1 MFTSIFQSLSTG
13 LGELLDSF
21 INLFLD
27 ALRMDLG
34 AYLKIFP
41 FLGTVYS
48 ILQAMAFGLI
58 AVIAGRHLALFW
70 LGSFDSSVMQE
81 RPVSILLRSFIAAIG
96 VYFGGYILSFLTK
109 WGAIPYETFRAQSA
123 ANNSMSGIGITAK
136 LGAGLLEIQA
146 SPTAALADLT
156 IAMMELLF
164 LILIAWNVFKLTIE
178 VGERYMMVGILVF
191 TSPIIYPTLASKES
205 AQIFKKWCS
214 MFIGSLIMMSAS
226 VVFLKLIVS
235 GLNNL
240 DTKSGL
246 LGLTPATEFFL
257 RMLLI
262 LATCKIA
269 QRVDSYLQQLGIGVA
284 TTGGSMA
291 DDILALAHSARRLAS
306 SGGHGKGV
314 LGEVAARTPL
324 GRGVKKAVSD
334 YGAGAS
340 AKDAAKAGFAAGRA
354 AYERNTGLGSAFAA
368 GRAASAHNATAPDG
382 KKKNV
387 AAEMGKGFVKGTAN
401 GAVSAVA
408 PNVKTAHDGVK
419 TGEQERKEAEA
430 AAKEAMSATKTA
442 ATGNAE
448 AEAAMRK
455 DFAKGGNSDAMPDD
469 LRDAAKAA
477 QDGDMSRL
485 RNADANYEQFGSTDK
500 NGNTFALDAD
510 GDPKAT
516 LEAAAS
522 GVGIN
527 ENDVVTDKV
536 GGRAVSDWLAQANS
550 AAGTDASGDS
560 KYGIGS
566 RADYINKQRAAD
578 VDQVNNFQSTPY
590 LGHNDLKRAA
600 DADSLAYERAVAS
613 GASADVIAAAARKA
627 EDSRSALYAANV
639 EAGQK
644 RIDEAEKA
652 MNEAK
657 PNSREYRDAEREYKQ
672 AQSSLSSYQE
682 AYARVN
688 ADTFSSANR
697 AVVDSFQESVPNSD
711 RLRANV
717 RQAENTVS
725 ALRNSGAS
733 EAQIEAAE
741 QRLSSASE
749 EMHQAAISYGS
760 QSVAD
765 ARERMSHAEPSSAD
779 YKEAEREYRR
789 AQEAFSSYQSAYS
802 SQSRES
808 GHSPYDEMASENYD
822 SARTYMNGVMGHTID
837 AADTYT
843 KVRALENPHYQ
854 MIDNDNTRR
863 IATDVFR
870 EAIPDMKEDTRFSSV
885 NIRDLPA
892 RSDNPGNIEMNGGR
906 VIEVEYIRTD
916 GTTGHRSFYDGRAA
930 TSLDS
935 SSSLGFSEG
944 KSIFKSADGTQWV
957 TDGSQHIS
965 AAQTGKQIRE
975 TNSIRNWFALFR
987 KRNS

>member
-354 AYERNTGLGSAFAA
+354 
-368 GRAASAHNATAPDG
+368 
-382 KKKNV
+382 KKNV

-550 AAGTDASGDS
+550 AAGTDAAGES

-578 VDQVNNFQSTPY
+578 VDKVNNFQSTPY

-600 DADSLAYERAVAS
+600 DADSLAYDRTVAS

-627 EDSRSALYAANV
+627 EDSRSALYSANV
-639 EAGQK
+639 EAGKK

-652 MNEAK
+652 MNEAR

-741 QRLSSASE
+741 QRLASASE

-760 QSVAD
+760 QCVAD
-765 ARERMSHAEPSSAD
+765 ARERMSHAEPASAD

-789 AQEAFSSYQSAYS
+789 AQDSFSSYQSAYS
-802 SQSRES
+802 SQNREY
-808 GHSPYDEMASENYD
+808 GKSPYDEMASENYD
-822 SARTYMNGVMGHTID
+822 SARTYMNGVMDHTID